1 MNYWR
6 GFQRLYVVLATAWI
20 AAIPFAVLSGRW
32 EPYSAQDSSVPA
44 VTPVHDDGKTV
55 LTQLTDEQLQVY
67 KELLLKKQA
76 QALLEKNRLVRAQ
89 WLWTIGLSLLPPF
102 LLYGLLF
109 YIGPWVY
116 RGFRPGRHI

>member
-1 MNYWR
+1 MNYRR
-6 GFQRLYVVLATAWI
+6 GFQRLYLVLAIAWI

-32 EPYSAQDSSVPA
+32 EPYSAQGSSVPA
-44 VTPVHDDGKTV
+44 APVYDDGKTV
-55 LTQLTDEQLQVY
+55 LAQLTDEQLQVY

-102 LLYGLLF
+102 LMYGLLF
-109 YIGPWVY
+109 CIGPWVC
-116 RGFRPGRHI
+116 RGFRPGAQI